1 MPRSRQCCM
10 HYIMSCYSFAMQ
22 VTAER
27 SGYHRSVI
35 RKSLMPFIFIIYCI
49 ALPRNYISNPL
60 FFLHKNRWSVG
71 SLLFLLSW
79 MALMGPFVYL
89 RHLISGSRLPFTA
102 AYFGSIALT
111 LYFAIGVSLPSS
123 TYTTTRSIAVFPR
136 AYHLPR

>member
-1 MPRSRQCCM
+1 M

-60 FFLHKNRWSVG
+60 FFCTKTGGPLARYYSCCLGW
-71 SLLFLLSW
+71 LLWGHSC
-79 MALMGPFVYL
+79 
-89 RHLISGSRLPFTA
+89 T
-102 AYFGSIALT
+102 
-111 LYFAIGVSLPSS
+111 
-123 TYTTTRSIAVFPR
+123 
-136 AYHLPR
+136 